1 MELEPPR
8 EDIRQVTPFPAARF
22 CANTAA
28 RGTHEQRAQHGASP
42 VVRTTRADSIR
53 QLAKQGGNA
62 AEADGELFGTLGR
75 AAT

>member
-28 RGTHEQRAQHGASP
+28 RGTHEQRAQHGLR
-42 VVRTTRADSIR
+42 RTAAHTGRNSIR
-53 QLAKQGGNA
+53 QLAKQGGSLRRHGLTANSL
-62 AEADGELFGTLGR
+62 EP
-75 AAT
+75 